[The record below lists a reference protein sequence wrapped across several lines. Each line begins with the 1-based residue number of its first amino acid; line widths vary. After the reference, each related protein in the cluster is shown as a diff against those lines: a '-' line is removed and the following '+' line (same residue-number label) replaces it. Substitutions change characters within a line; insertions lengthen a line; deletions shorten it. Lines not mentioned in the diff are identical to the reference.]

1 MKISNETKIG
11 ALTAVSITLLILGF
25 NFLKGKKLFEKS
37 KKIYAVFNNVEGVEV
52 SNAVKI
58 NGLLVGNVS
67 EIKETDKDLK
77 EILLEI
83 NLKKDIHIPKN
94 SIAEIQTSLLNSP
107 VIVIKKGNAS
117 DFVENGDTLGTREKP
132 GLLAEVE
139 SNINPIVGQLN
150 GTLKSLDSLVEV
162 VGAMFDPRAKNN
174 FAAILANLAG
184 SSASLQ
190 QLLNSQTGTLA
201 KSLKNVDSF
210 TRNLASNNGHINETL
225 SNLDKT
231 TSKLANAKIEETV
244 ESIHATMGQLN
255 TAVAKLNSN
264 NGSLGLLL
272 NDKKLYTNLE
282 STSRSLNTLL
292 DDVRLHPKR
301 YVTISVFG
309 RKDKNGPLMSPISD
323 SSSKPGNP

>member
-11 ALTAVSITLLILGF
+11 ALTAISITLLILGF

-107 VIVIKKGNAS
+107 VIVIKKGDAS
-117 DFVENGDTLGTREKP
+117 EFVDNGDTLATREKP
-132 GLLAEVE
+132 GLLAQVE

-162 VGAMFDPRAKNN
+162 VGSMFDPRTKNN
-174 FAAILANLAG
+174 FASILTNLAG

-190 QLLNSQTGTLA
+190 QLLNSQTSILA
-201 KSLKNVDSF
+201 KSLKNVDTF
-210 TRNLASNNGHINETL
+210 TRNLAGNNGHINETL
-225 SNLDKT
+225 ANLDKT
-231 TSKLANAKIEETV
+231 SAKLANSKIEETV
-244 ESIHATMGQLN
+244 ESIHSTMGQLN
-255 TAVAKLNSN
+255 TAISKLNSS

-272 NDKKLYTNLE
+272 NDKKLYLNLE
-282 STSRSLNTLL
+282 NT
-292 DDVRLHPKR
+292 DRK
-301 YVTISVFG
+301 SVV
-309 RKDKNGPLMSPISD
+309 
-323 SSSKPGNP
+323 